1 MIIEPLGQGVA
12 SDTYSGTNLDEA
24 VFVYC
29 VDRRTTNG
37 ETSYIQIK
45 NAAGGNVRS
54 IAINND
60 TDGII
65 IRKAK
70 TDIIYSTH
78 SITPDSATTNSVFFT
93 KISDPFKHMM
103 KRF

>member
-45 NAAGGNVRS
+45 NAA
-54 IAINND
+54 AELQ
-60 TDGII
+60 II
-65 IRKAK
+65 
-70 TDIIYSTH
+70 STL
-78 SITPDSATTNSVFFT
+78 
-93 KISDPFKHMM
+93 
-103 KRF
+103 